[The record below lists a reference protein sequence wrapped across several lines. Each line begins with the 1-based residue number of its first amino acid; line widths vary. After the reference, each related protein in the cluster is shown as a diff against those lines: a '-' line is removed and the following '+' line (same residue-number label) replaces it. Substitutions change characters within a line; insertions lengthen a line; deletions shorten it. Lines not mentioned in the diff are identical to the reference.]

1 MATISTIPTIVD
13 VTHYGG
19 DTFTLEIKAAPEV
32 TEGMVWNADI
42 KLGRDTDTIDASFT
56 IVPPPPGGGSA
67 YATLSSVDSARLVG
81 SAAIVTRRSVT
92 GTQLSIQKYIGVW
105 DCQVSHPTNP
115 DPVRTLVQG
124 SFSIEIDVT
133 RPV

>member
-1 MATISTIPTIVD
+1 MATISTLPTVVD

-32 TEGMVWNADI
+32 TEGQVWNADI
-42 KLGRDTDTIDASFT
+42 KLSRDSDIIDASFT
-56 IVPPPPGGGSA
+56 IVPPPAGGGSA

-81 SAAIVTRRSVT
+81 EAAVVTRRAPS
-92 GTQLSIQKYIGVW
+92 GALLSIKKYVGVW
-105 DCQVSHPTNP
+105 DCQVSHPVNP

-124 SFSIEIDVT
+124 SFSIEVDVT
-133 RPV
+133 RPA